1 MLAGWIVVGLA
12 LGGLVRPAF
21 ERAGGVAPLVGWGVP
36 LTLGFFAVVL
46 GVLAWSTYRT
56 INTDH
61 GRIDPGRAVNLLVL
75 GKASALVGAFMA
87 GAYLGFAVTFLR
99 SWEVPAGRD
108 RVLQSLA
115 AAVVAGG
122 VMVGGLLLERA
133 CRVPDDDDD
142 DGVAALPGD
151 DGGPVR

>member
-1 MLAGWIVVGLA
+1 MAGLA
-12 LGGLVRPAF
+12 VGGLVRPAV
-21 ERAGGVAPLVGWGVP
+21 ERAGGVAPAVGWGVA

-46 GVLAWSTYRT
+46 GGLARSTHRT
-56 INTDH
+56 LNTER
-61 GRIDPGRAVNLLVL
+61 GRIEPHRAVNLLVL

-87 GAYLGFAVTFLR
+87 GVYTGFAVSFLR

-108 RVLQSLA
+108 RVLQSLV
-115 AAVVAGG
+115 AAVVAGV

-142 DGVAALPGD
+142 DDDDVRAAS
-151 DGGPVR
+151 GGPHG